1 MKQGQGKASSLRRDK
16 VREVRA
22 MQESQRL
29 GCILGNKGSVLVSAV
44 VRSGLQKSP
53 CPAIVLGAQSEKR

>member
-1 MKQGQGKASSLRRDK
+1 M
-16 VREVRA
+16 REVRA

-29 GCILGNKGSVLVSAV
+29 GCILGNMGSVLVSTV
-44 VRSGLQKSP
+44 VRSGLRKSP